1 MNLIKTSSDID
12 NKHYFI
18 ILIQL
23 FWVCTWSGWYQPAGL
38 EIQSNLQWWISKRRD
53 AESRTE
59 VNRDNTV
66 KVNTKYSLGNS
77 DQSPLQRMDEK
88 QNSMWL
94 KGKISCWREWGEKGT
109 LLYCWWEC
117 KSVQPL
123 WRFLKKTKYRS
134 TYRISSHNSNSWHI
148 TRENHNSK
156 RYMHFNVYCNTIH
169 QNQDK
174 EAS

>member
-1 MNLIKTSSDID
+1 MNLVKTSNGID

-18 ILIQL
+18 IFQL

-94 KGKISCWREWGEKGT
+94 KGKISCWRECGEKGT

-117 KSVQPL
+117 KLVLPL
-123 WRFLKKTKYRS
+123 WRFLKKLNIEVHIEYM
-134 TYRISSHNSNSWHI
+134 ISQSHSLAYI
-148 TRENHNSK
+148 QKKAK
-156 RYMHFNVYCNTIH
+156 RYMHFNVYCSTIH